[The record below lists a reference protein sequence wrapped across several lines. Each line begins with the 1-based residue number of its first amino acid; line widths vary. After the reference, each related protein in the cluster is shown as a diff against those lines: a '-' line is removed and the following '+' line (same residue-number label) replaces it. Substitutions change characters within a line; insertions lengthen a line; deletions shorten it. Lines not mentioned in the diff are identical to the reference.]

1 MADAVLGSHRVHRP
15 LSASHDNGVRLRAG
29 HQLEQAAEGRDGC
42 GIWRLTPPRYSVT
55 LMRKDTVEHMG
66 RLPADAVSLDPTV
79 IATAALRIL
88 DAEGPGALS
97 FRRVAA
103 ALGTSHT
110 TIHRHCGS
118 FEGLLDICAEHLA
131 RRMPAIDPELPW
143 AISTELRFTELYKV
157 MRDHSSLVA
166 LQQGR
171 PWLGTEMTRRFA
183 EPALAASLLAG
194 LTPAQMGECH
204 LELYMFTL
212 GCALLH
218 LADDTEAGMA
228 ALAAVDAH
236 DAPLIADHLEQLE
249 DRRPEPEPFLHGIRT
264 LIASWDPAMRPRTE
278 GPKPSKAGRGM
289 QAQ

>member
-1 MADAVLGSHRVHRP
+1 VWHL
-15 LSASHDNGVRLRAG
+15 
-29 HQLEQAAEGRDGC
+29 AAHF
-42 GIWRLTPPRYSVT
+42 WRRYSVT

-66 RLPADAVSLDPTV
+66 RLPADAVSLDPTM

-118 FEGLLDICAEHLA
+118 FGGLLDICAEHLA
-131 RRMPAIDPELPW
+131 KRMPAIDPELPW
-143 AISTELRFTELYKV
+143 AASTELRFTELYKV

-218 LADDTEAGMA
+218 LADDTEEGMA

-264 LIASWDPAMRPRTE
+264 LIASWDPATRPHAD
-278 GPKPSKAGRGM
+278 GAKLAKAGRRL